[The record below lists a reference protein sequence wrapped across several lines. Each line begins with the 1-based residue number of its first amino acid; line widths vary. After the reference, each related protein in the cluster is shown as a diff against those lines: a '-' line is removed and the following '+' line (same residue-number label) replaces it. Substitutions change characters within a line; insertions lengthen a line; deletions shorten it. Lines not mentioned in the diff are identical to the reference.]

1 VPVLI
6 AEIDLLIFN
15 YMLWLFLFTAF
26 VGLYLIMVSD
36 SNVKYLEDL
45 ERNKKKQFR
54 QKKVNK
60 AGSKNNNSKYV
71 KEENKR
77 KAATLK
83 QKNFL
88 KELILRTDYEVVDEI
103 LITNKLINKLNME
116 LASNIISHVL
126 KVEENEEN
134 KMQTVALFFK
144 RFPISIEKNIKLKC
158 LGITSKRKKCE
169 RIVNYPKYFCE
180 IHSNDSK
187 EFKFDEAISR
197 EYFYRS
203 SCKKF
208 LSSLFEFLTLESKE
222 NNFKLEQTIK
232 NIIKDYIG
240 AKKFDTFNRQYE
252 NKSFKHLFFDYTF
265 FDTFTNSLIDKS
277 RYRVKTVCDD
287 CSLISLKNNDLCS
300 EHKSYSD
307 FHLLFTFGLYPDEY
321 DDGSEFYLFISEI
334 RNSSELIEDYYTS
347 IKNHYLNDP
356 MYGDFQIQE
365 FEEYLDD
372 NE

>member
-1 VPVLI
+1 
-6 AEIDLLIFN
+6 
-15 YMLWLFLFTAF
+15 MLWLFILLALFVF
-26 VGLYLIMVSD
+26 IMAGD
-36 SNVKYLEDL
+36 SNIEYLEQL
-45 ERNKKKQFR
+45 EKNKKKTNSSKR
-54 QKKVNK
+54 VNK
-60 AGSKNNNSKYV
+60 AGSKNNNSKLV

-77 KAATLK
+77 KPATPK

-88 KELILRTDYEVVDEI
+88 KELILRTDYEVLEEI

-116 LASNIISHVL
+116 QASNIISHIL

-134 KMQTVALFFK
+134 KMKTVALFFE

-158 LGITSKRKKCE
+158 LGITNTRKRCT

-180 IHSNDSK
+180 IHLNDSK
-187 EFKFDEAISR
+187 EFEFDEAISR
-197 EYFYRS
+197 VYFYRS
-203 SCKKF
+203 NCKKF

-222 NNFKLEQTIK
+222 NNFKLEQTVK
-232 NIIKDYIG
+232 NIIEDYLG
-240 AKKFDTFNRQYE
+240 VKKFKNFIKQYE
-252 NKSFKHLFFDYTF
+252 KKSFKDSFYDYTF